1 VRRPRIRWERTLILP
16 LGGWL
21 MLGSLAASR
30 LLPGAESED
39 GQPAV
44 AVMHEPPIAAA
55 DREHWAFQ
63 PLAWQP
69 WPAIR
74 QRAWPRV
81 GFDHFVLADLEKI
94 GLAPAPEA
102 QATDWLR
109 RLKLDLIGL
118 PPTAE
123 EVTEFLA
130 DTSPEAE
137 GRWVDRFL
145 ASPQYGERWAQL
157 WLDLARFA
165 ETDGFEHDRIR
176 PEAWRYRDWVIRA
189 WNEDRDYRDFIRQQL
204 AGDLSA
210 DTSEAVATMFVL
222 AGPDMPDIND
232 QALRRHDRLNELT
245 GTVGAALMGL
255 QFQCAQCHDHKY
267 DPLSQADFYR
277 FRAIF
282 ESAIPELKRDQPW
295 VLLASSHAKPALEP
309 RFYGRGE
316 LRQAGPVVRPA
327 FPRILSGAEEQPA
340 YCKNPHP
347 RMEFAAWL
355 FQDNA
360 ALTARVMVNRLWQ
373 AHFGRG
379 LFEQPSDV
387 GVTAGEPTN
396 RAVLDWLAEEFQRRD
411 WSLKAIQRMIVLS
424 ATYRQASRG
433 MPLDEGWARRLDL
446 DPDNLRYSRFPRQR
460 LDAERIRDS
469 LLSVSG
475 LIHAEGGGPGVMPPL
490 PEEMVRTLL
499 KGQWNTSSSPA
510 DHARRSIYIFARRNL
525 RYPLLEV
532 FDRPDAGAS
541 CARRDTST
549 TAPQALQM
557 LNSDFTWQ
565 CSVALRQRVLREL
578 VVDPSLPFGAIES
591 SIPALAKE
599 LLLSSLGRLPDPE
612 EGRWLAEFLAKD
624 GGQGWNDRLLS
635 VCRALLN
642 TNELITLD

>member
-1 VRRPRIRWERTLILP
+1 VKRPRMRRERTTILQ
-16 LGGWL
+16 LSGWL
-21 MLGSLAASR
+21 MLGSLAGSQ
-30 LLPGAESED
+30 LLTGAESED

-44 AVMHEPPIAAA
+44 EVMHEPPIAAA

-74 QRAWPRV
+74 QRDWPRV
-81 GFDHFVLADLEKI
+81 GFDHFILAELEES

-102 QATDWLR
+102 PATDWLR

-130 DTSPEAE
+130 DTGPEAE
-137 GRWVDRFL
+137 ERWVDRFL
-145 ASPQYGERWAQL
+145 ASPHYGERWAQL

-189 WNEDRDYRDFIRQQL
+189 WNDDRDYRDFIRQQL
-204 AGDLSA
+204 AGDLAA
-210 DTSEAVATMFVL
+210 DSSEAVATMFVL

-295 VLLASSHAKPALEP
+295 VLLASAPAKPPLEP
-309 RFYGRGE
+309 RFYERGE
-316 LRQAGPVVRPA
+316 LRQPGPVVRPA
-327 FPRILSGAEEQPA
+327 FPRILSVAGEQPA
-340 YCKNPHP
+340 YCKTEHP
-347 RMEFAAWL
+347 RLEFADWL
-355 FQDNA
+355 FQDNP

-396 RAVLDWLAEEFQRRD
+396 RAVLDWLAGEFQRRR
-411 WSLKAIQRMIVLS
+411 WSLKAIQRTMVLS
-424 ATYRQASRG
+424 ATYRQASRR
-433 MPLDEGWARRLDL
+433 PQSDDGWGQRLAL
-446 DPDNLRYSRFPRQR
+446 DPDNHRYSRFPRQR

-469 LLSVSG
+469 LLSVAG
-475 LIHAEGGGPGVMPPL
+475 MFHAEGGGPGVMPPL

-499 KGQWNTSSSPA
+499 KGQWTASVNPA
-510 DHARRSIYIFARRNL
+510 DHARRSIYVFARRNL

-541 CARRDTST
+541 CARRDVST

-557 LNSDFTWQ
+557 LNSDFTLE
-565 CSVALRQRVLREL
+565 CSAKLRERVLREL
-578 VVDPSLPFGAIES
+578 VVDPSLPFGEFEP
-591 SIPALAKE
+591 SIPALANR
-599 LLLSSLGRLPDPE
+599 LLLTSLGRLPDPAE
-612 EGRWLAEFLAKD
+612 EQWLKEFLGRD
-624 GGQGWNDRLLS
+624 GGAGWNERLLS

-642 TNELITLD
+642 TNEFITLD